1 MFFTAEDS
9 ESHIERAVDE
19 YGDSFAR
26 DVTVDEL
33 REARRSVTSTFP
45 GITDIFQIFDSMPT
59 KYEHRF
65 SASDF
70 RIELDDHDHELGQ
83 LSGWIFEGL
92 LIYADHQ
99 LGGDAAHS
107 TQKDPGFRTSQA
119 FNTARFAGASMVSDL
134 KEGVTHVLVG
144 GDRSRIR
151 ALRQDVSG
159 FKRLPHLVTIDWI
172 EKSWLEKTLLDEER
186 FAPT

>member
-1 MFFTAEDS
+1 MAEDS
-9 ESHIERAVDE
+9 ESHIESAVDE

-26 DVTVDEL
+26 DITVDEL

-45 GITDIFQIFDSMPT
+45 PNITDSFQIFDSMPT

-65 SASDF
+65 NASDF
-70 RIELDDHDHELGQ
+70 RSELDDHDHELGQ
-83 LSGWIFEGL
+83 LPGWIFEGL

-107 TQKDPGFRTSQA
+107 TQKDPGFRMNQA
-119 FNTARFAGASMVSDL
+119 FNTARFAGASTVSDL

-159 FKRLPHLVTIDWI
+159 
-172 EKSWLEKTLLDEER
+172 
-186 FAPT
+186 